1 MHFRSGTP
9 GGHSWCVHDVS
20 LSWQQGAVLTGTLAL
35 SWGAFRISAAPAA
48 RSVVP
53 WAREMCII
61 AGLYSVWQLAGT
73 LSVTDT
79 SGALDRS
86 AWILR
91 VEHDLHLPSEHSVQK
106 LILHNSVITQI
117 ANVYYAS
124 MHFAA
129 LFAFLIWLF
138 VRYRHR
144 YSAVRTTLALTTL
157 VCLLIQ
163 LIPVAPPRLDGFVDT
178 AAQYGQ
184 SVYSLGFGADELS
197 AMPSVHVAWAVFVSW
212 YVVRL
217 SASHWRWLA
226 ALHAPITVFV
236 VLATG
241 NHWWLDCI
249 VAVAVLTVC
258 AWARYGLG
266 RVMIAIRL
274 HSQPLVTAPLPALP
288 ATSSSDT
295 AAQG

>member
-1 MHFRSGTP
+1 
-9 GGHSWCVHDVS
+9 VHDVS
-20 LSWQQGAVLTGTLAL
+20 LSWQQGAVLTGALAL
-35 SWGAFRISAAPAA
+35 SWGAFRLSRAPAA

-61 AGLYSVWQLAGT
+61 AALYSVWQLAGT
-73 LSVTDT
+73 LSITDT
-79 SGALDRS
+79 SGALKRS
-86 AWILR
+86 AWIVR
-91 VEHDLHLPSEHSVQK
+91 FEHAMHLPSERSVQD
-106 LILHNSVITQI
+106 LILHNSFITQL

-178 AAQYGQ
+178 AARYGQ

-217 SASHWRWLA
+217 STSRWRWLV
-226 ALHAPITVFV
+226 ALHAPITIFV

-249 VAVAVLTVC
+249 VAVGVLAVC

-266 RVMIAIRL
+266 RVMITLRL
-274 HSQPLVTAPLPALP
+274 HAQPIVTAPLPQLP
-288 ATSSSDT
+288 ATSSPDIG
-295 AAQG
+295 AQG

>member
-1 MHFRSGTP
+1 
-9 GGHSWCVHDVS
+9 VHDVS
-20 LSWQQGAVLTGTLAL
+20 LSWQQGAVLTGALAL
-35 SWGAFRISAAPAA
+35 SWGAFRLSRAPGA

-79 SGALDRS
+79 GGALGRS

-91 VEHDLHLPSEHSVQK
+91 VEHDLHLPSERTVQD
-106 LILHNSVITQI
+106 LVVGNSVVTQL

-163 LIPVAPPRLDGFVDT
+163 LVPVAPPRLDGFVDT

-217 SASHWRWLA
+217 SRSRWRWVF
-226 ALHAPITVFV
+226 ALHAPITIFV

-249 VAVAVLTVC
+249 VAVAVLSVC

-266 RVMIAIRL
+266 RVMIALRL
-274 HSQPLVTAPLPALP
+274 HAQPFVTAPLPQLP
-288 ATSSSDT
+288 ATTSPDVG
-295 AAQG
+295 AQG

>member
-1 MHFRSGTP
+1 MTFQSVPAGIV
-9 GGHSWCVHDVS
+9 SDVHDVS
-20 LSWQQGAVLTGTLAL
+20 LSWQQGAVLTGSLAL
-35 SWGAFRISAAPAA
+35 SWGAFRVSQAPAA
-48 RSVVP
+48 RLVVP

-61 AGLYSVWQLAGT
+61 AGLYSVWQLAAT
-73 LSVTDT
+73 LSISDT
-79 SGALDRS
+79 SGAMKHS
-86 AWILR
+86 AWIVR
-91 VEHDLHLPSEHSVQK
+91 AENALHLPSEHSVQK
-106 LILHNSVITQI
+106 LVLDNSVITQL
-117 ANVYYAS
+117 ANIYYAS

-163 LIPVAPPRLDGFVDT
+163 LLPVAPPRLDGFVDT
-178 AAQYGQ
+178 AARYGQ

-217 SASHWRWLA
+217 SRSHWRWVA
-226 ALHAPITVFV
+226 ALHAPITIFV

-241 NHWWLDCI
+241 NHWWLDCV
-249 VAVAVLTVC
+249 VAIAVLAAC

-266 RVMIAIRL
+266 RVMIALRL
-274 HSQPLVTAPLPALP
+274 HAQPALVTAPLPQLP
-288 ATSSSDT
+288 ATSSPDIG
-295 AAQG
+295 AQG